1 MRGFGF
7 GLLVGGILGAVAVT
21 ALAGDPQRREQ
32 LRERSI
38 ELKQRADTEI
48 ANLRTRAEGW
58 REPVQRVVIDSVEA
72 ARRTSEELT
81 QRLSRAGEPPRN
93 A

>member
-7 GLLVGGILGAVAVT
+7 GVLVGGILGAVAVT
-21 ALAGDPQRREQ
+21 ALAGDPQRRER
-32 LRERSI
+32 LRERGI
-38 ELKQRADTEI
+38 ELKQRADTEL

-58 REPVQRVVIDSVEA
+58 REPVGRVVIDSVEA

-81 QRLSRAGEPPRN
+81 QRLSGAGEPPRK